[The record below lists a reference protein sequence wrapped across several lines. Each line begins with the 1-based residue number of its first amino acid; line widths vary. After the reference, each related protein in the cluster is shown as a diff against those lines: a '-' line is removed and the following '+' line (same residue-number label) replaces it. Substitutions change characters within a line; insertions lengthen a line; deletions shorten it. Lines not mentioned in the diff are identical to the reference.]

1 MQRWNWMRGAL
12 VMALALGVGAGLW
25 AVVAEAQAEEF
36 ETVEVTMIACRI
48 VSDEMVM
55 DDGAVHVRRRVL
67 VAKMLTDDPY
77 IAGTATVVSNM
88 DLFPPTG
95 RAVLQGFIENRPDAV
110 DGFWSGTFAMVMD
123 ESGQRGWHVAQGNG
137 PDLLGLYFEAEVR
150 QLPPAVVAEYAWACD
165 GEAPISGSVATGKM
179 ARLRPDAP

>member
-1 MQRWNWMRGAL
+1 MQRWNWIRGAL
-12 VMALALGVGAGLW
+12 VMALVLGVTAGPW
-25 AVVAEAQAEEF
+25 GEVAEAQADEF

-55 DDGAVHVRRRVL
+55 GDGAVHVRRRVL
-67 VAKMLTDDPY
+67 VARMLTDDPY

-88 DLFPPTG
+88 DFVPATG

-110 DGFWSGTFAMVMD
+110 DGFWSGSFAMVTD
-123 ESGQRGWHVAQGNG
+123 EAGQRGWHVAQGNG
-137 PDLLGLYFEAEVR
+137 PDLLGLYFEATVR
-150 QLPPAVVAEYAWACD
+150 QLPPTVVAEYAWACG

-179 ARLRPDAP
+179 ARLQPDAP